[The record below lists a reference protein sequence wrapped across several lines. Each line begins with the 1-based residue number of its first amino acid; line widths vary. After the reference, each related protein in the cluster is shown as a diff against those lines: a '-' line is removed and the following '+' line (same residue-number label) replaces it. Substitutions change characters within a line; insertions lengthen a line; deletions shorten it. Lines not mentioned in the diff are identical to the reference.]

1 MSNKMR
7 LLLNYIKYYVLGAI
21 LIISAGFIGFNES
34 FATANVEKIEYA
46 NEIIVNA
53 SDIKTQQINLIK
65 KGEFVASWYG
75 PKFHGKRTAN
85 GEIYDQMA
93 MTVAHKSWKFGTMLK
108 ITNPKNGKS
117 AIVRINDRGPYIK
130 GRDIDLSKA
139 AAIALGTLDKGVVKV
154 VVEEISLDSNIL
166 AYN

>member
-1 MSNKMR
+1 MSNKKR
-7 LLLNYIKYYVLGAI
+7 LLLKYIKYYVLGAI
-21 LIISAGFIGFNES
+21 LIASIGFIGFDES

-46 NEIIVNA
+46 NEVVVNA
-53 SDIKTQQINLIK
+53 SNIKTQQINLIE
-65 KGEFVASWYG
+65 KGQFVASWYG
-75 PKFHGKRTAN
+75 PKFHGKQTAN

-93 MTVAHKSWKFGTMLK
+93 MTAAHKSWKFGTMLK
-108 ITNPKNGKS
+108 ITNPANGKS

-154 VVEEISLDSNIL
+154 IVEKIFLDENVL